1 MSDNYIKTVQDLID
15 LLNTVEDKSKPLRI
29 QGITGMDSN
38 CRNNYIYF
46 YKAELWGNWD
56 HDDKPILVLE

>member
-1 MSDNYIKTVQDLID
+1 MSSKYIKTVQDLID
-15 LLNTVEDKSKPLRI
+15 LLNTIEDKSKQLRI

-46 YKAELWGNWD
+46 YNAEIWGNWTD
-56 HDDKPILVLE
+56 DDKPILVLS